1 MKNLT
6 LVILA
11 VAALITAYL
20 WRQEGIATA
29 KAEAEVASLLAEI
42 ATADSLL
49 DIARSQYENDRSQ
62 FASDTLRLTNQLTSQ
77 RLTIARLRASGDSL
91 ESALAVDTSATSGD
105 SIATFRRI
113 MAIRL
118 QEARTC
124 GVSLDSTQTL
134 FDGCTGLLGRADS
147 LLDEERGI
155 RRQTEVLAER
165 YRRLSKPS
173 IFQKVAKGLPWLGV
187 GAGIVCLLKC

>member
-29 KAEAEVASLLAEI
+29 KAEARVQAFADSVEVARAAQE
-42 ATADSLL
+42 ADSVRFE
-49 DIARSQYENDRSQ
+49 AAKSQ
-62 FASDTLRLTNQLTSQ
+62 FASDTLRLTSQLTSQ
-77 RLTIARLRASGDSL
+77 RLTISRLRASGDSL
-91 ESALAVDTSATSGD
+91 ERVLASDTTPSD
-105 SIATFRRI
+105 SITTLVRVAAT
-113 MAIRL
+113 RL

-124 GVSLDSTQTL
+124 GLALTVSDSL
-134 FDGCTGLLGRADS
+134 FDGCTGLLARSDTLLANERELRLATERLAD
-147 LLDEERGI
+147 
-155 RRQTEVLAER
+155 Q

-187 GAGIVCLLKC
+187 GGAIVCILKC

>member
-62 FASDTLRLTNQLTSQ
+62 FASDTLRLTSQLTSQ

-91 ESALAVDTSATSGD
+91 ESALAIDTSATSGD
-105 SIATFRRI
+105 SVAIMRQIA
-113 MAIRL
+113 AIRL

-124 GVSLDSTQTL
+124 GVALMVSDSL
-134 FDGCTGLLGRADS
+134 FDGCTGLLGRSDT
-147 LLDEERGI
+147 LLTNEREL
-155 RRQTEVLAER
+155 RLATERLAER

-187 GAGIVCLLKC
+187 GIVLGLVIN